1 MLFSASGWNRCIW
14 LSVISLC
21 RQQDFNSCQLGS
33 RRQKIKEGI
42 EKISEGE
49 LDYKI
54 DFEDI
59 HGEQRKIA
67 EQVNLSEADLMRQSR
82 RI

>member
-1 MLFSASGWNRCIW
+1 MSTGQSDDRKL
-14 LSVISLC
+14 
-21 RQQDFNSCQLGS
+21 
-33 RRQKIKEGI
+33 KEGI

-54 DFEDI
+54 DLEDI

-67 EQVNLSEADLMRQSR
+67 EQVNSIGSGLDANSR
-82 RI
+82 EEYEKVSG